1 MGVRHL
7 QYPQKWNRYAYVE
20 NNPLALV
27 DPDGADDFYVFVNH
41 KPGEGVPINWKKIE
55 ANAKT
60 NGHVIHKYDSE
71 HTTSKD
77 LTDALHQPGTH
88 VIVVGHTVT
97 NQNGSHAFGIST
109 DSQNGAVGNNAQFVD
124 TKGEVHDMTPTGPVL
139 SQSVAVFGCNSSDLA
154 GQYVNGTPLMGNV
167 DGAKTFLGLESGR
180 TDAENGTDVRTEDRM
195 AESYLTTA
203 TSSSTVDLGAAAAAA
218 QKTLDQSTYPVDKG
232 DKVEVTRKDE

>member
-1 MGVRHL
+1 
-7 QYPQKWNRYAYVE
+7 
-20 NNPLALV
+20 
-27 DPDGADDFYVFVNH
+27 
-41 KPGEGVPINWKKIE
+41 
-55 ANAKT
+55 
-60 NGHVIHKYDSE
+60 
-71 HTTSKD
+71 
-77 LTDALHQPGTH
+77 
-88 VIVVGHTVT
+88 
-97 NQNGSHAFGIST
+97 
-109 DSQNGAVGNNAQFVD
+109 
-124 TKGEVHDMTPTGPVL
+124 MTPTGPVL